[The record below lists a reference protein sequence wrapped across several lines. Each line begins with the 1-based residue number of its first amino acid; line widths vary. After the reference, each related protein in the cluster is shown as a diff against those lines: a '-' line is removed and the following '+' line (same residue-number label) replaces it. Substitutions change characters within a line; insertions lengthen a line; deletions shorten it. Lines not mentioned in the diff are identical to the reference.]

1 LRSIRFGLI
10 VIAVSGL
17 IVLAA
22 GVEVAIWSRQGEALA
37 KQEESVGKQM
47 LVLRHTN
54 EALVELESG
63 QRGYLLTGDGTYLDF
78 YNQARRDLAVAL
90 TALDK
95 EFAADTQRSADIAEV
110 TRLARAKEDEAARSV
125 QLRLE
130 GRQTAAL
137 DAAIADEGRPLREAA
152 RTTLHSLADQLRVAL
167 ADLDGQQTE
176 KFRHIYALLAVVVLV
191 VDISVIVAIMSLST
205 SIQRM
210 REQQREEEHKAMHDT
225 LTSLPNRRYLS
236 EWLAMALSAARRGGQ
251 PLAVLY
257 FDLDGFKSVNDR
269 FGHEAGDRVLQVT
282 ATRLRQ
288 TLRTSD
294 FVARLGGDEFVA
306 VLPDVSSVPEVSML
320 IQRLQTELV
329 KAPIAEVEDGTV
341 SASIGTAWFP
351 ENGDT
356 VDALLAAADHAMY
369 EAKQTRKAARSPRL
383 DAAESEH
390 GRAPSPA
397 THG

>member
-1 LRSIRFGLI
+1 LRRIRFGLI
-10 VIAVSGL
+10 VIAISGL

-37 KQEESVGKQM
+37 VREEFVGNQM

-54 EALVELESG
+54 EALAELESG
-63 QRGYLLTGDGTYLDF
+63 QRGYLLTGDAAYLDF

-90 TALDK
+90 AGLDK
-95 EFAADTQRSADIAEV
+95 AFAADALRSADIAAV
-110 TRLARAKEDEAARSV
+110 TKLVRAKEDEAARSV

-130 GRQTAAL
+130 GSQAAAI
-137 DAAIADEGRPLREAA
+137 DAAIADEGRPLREAV

-210 REQQREEEHKAMHDT
+210 REQQREEEHKAMHDA

-236 EWLAMALSAARRGGQ
+236 EWLGMALAAARRSGQ

-257 FDLDGFKSVNDR
+257 FDLDGFKLVNDR

-282 ATRLRQ
+282 ATRLRS

-306 VLPDVSSVPEVSML
+306 VLADGPSVPAVSML
-320 IQRLQTELV
+320 IARLEAQLV
-329 KAPIAEVEDGTV
+329 KAPIAELGDGAV

-351 ENGDT
+351 EHGDA

-383 DAAESEH
+383 DAAESER
-390 GRAPSPA
+390 GRAPTPA
-397 THG
+397 TPG

>member
-1 LRSIRFGLI
+1 
-10 VIAVSGL
+10 
-17 IVLAA
+17 
-22 GVEVAIWSRQGEALA
+22 
-37 KQEESVGKQM
+37 M

-63 QRGYLLTGDGTYLDF
+63 QRGYLLTGDAAYMDF
-78 YNQARRDLAVAL
+78 YDQARRDLAVAL
-90 TALDK
+90 TGLDK
-95 EFAADTQRSADIAEV
+95 AFAADAPRSADIAEV
-110 TRLARAKEDEAARSV
+110 TRLARAKEGEAARSV
-125 QLRLE
+125 QLRVE
-130 GRQTAAL
+130 GRQAAAL
-137 DAAIADEGRPLREAA
+137 DAAIADEGRPLREAV
-152 RTTLHSLADQLRVAL
+152 RTKLHSLGDQLLLAQ

-176 KFRHIYALLAVVVLV
+176 KFRHIYALLAVVVLI

-210 REQQREEEHKAMHDT
+210 REQQRDEEHKAMHDA

-236 EWLAMALSAARRGGQ
+236 EWLAMALAAARRSGQ
-251 PLAVLY
+251 PLAILF
-257 FDLDGFKSVNDR
+257 FDLDGFKLVNDR

-282 ATRLRQ
+282 ASRLRQ

-306 VLPDVSSVPEVSML
+306 VLPDVSSVPVVSML
-320 IQRLQTELV
+320 IQRLQTELA
-329 KAPIAEVEDGTV
+329 KAPIAELEDGAV

-369 EAKQTRKAARSPRL
+369 EVKQTRKAARSPRL
-383 DAAESEH
+383 DTAENEH
-390 GRAPSPA
+390 GRAPSAA

>member
-1 LRSIRFGLI
+1 
-10 VIAVSGL
+10 
-17 IVLAA
+17 VLAA
-22 GVEVAIWSRQGEALA
+22 GIEVGIWSHEGEALA
-37 KQEESVGKQM
+37 KAEESVGNQM

-63 QRGYLLTGDGTYLDF
+63 QRGYLLTGDATYLDF
-78 YNQARRDLAVAL
+78 YTRARQDLAVAL
-90 TALDK
+90 ASLDK
-95 EFAADTQRSADIAEV
+95 AFATDPQRSADIAEI

-130 GRQTAAL
+130 GRQAAAL
-137 DAAIADEGRPLREAA
+137 DAAIADEGRPLREAV
-152 RTTLHSLADQLRVAL
+152 RTTLHSLGDQLLLAQ

-176 KFRHIYALLAVVVLV
+176 KFRHIYALLAVVVLI

-210 REQQREEEHKAMHDT
+210 REQQRDEEHKAMHDA
-225 LTSLPNRRYLS
+225 LTGLPNRRYLS
-236 EWLAMALSAARRGGQ
+236 EWLAMALAAARRGGQ
-251 PLAVLY
+251 PMAILF
-257 FDLDGFKSVNDR
+257 FDLDGFKLVNDR

-282 ATRLRQ
+282 ASRLRQ

-306 VLPDVSSVPEVSML
+306 VLPDVSSVPVVSML
-320 IQRLQTELV
+320 IQRLQTELA
-329 KAPIAEVEDGTV
+329 KAPIAELEDGAV

-351 ENGDT
+351 EHGDT

-369 EAKQTRKAARSPRL
+369 EAKQTRKTARSPRL
-383 DAAESEH
+383 DTAQSEH
-390 GRAPSPA
+390 GRTPSPA

>member
-10 VIAVSGL
+10 VIAISGL

-22 GVEVAIWSRQGEALA
+22 GVEVAIWSQQGEALA
-37 KQEESVGKQM
+37 IREELVGSQM
-47 LVLRHTN
+47 LALRHTN

-63 QRGYLLTGDGTYLDF
+63 QRGYLLTGDAAYLGF

-95 EFAADTQRSADIAEV
+95 AFAADTSRSVDIAEI
-110 TRLARAKEDEAARSV
+110 TKLARAKEDEAARSV
-125 QLRLE
+125 QLRLD
-130 GRQTAAL
+130 GRQSAAF
-137 DAAIADEGRPLREAA
+137 DAAIADEGRPLREAV
-152 RTTLHSLADQLRVAL
+152 RTTAHSLEDQLRVVV

-176 KFRHIYALLAVVVLV
+176 KFRHIYELLAVVVLV

-210 REQQREEEHKAMHDT
+210 REQQREEAHKAMHDA
-225 LTSLPNRRYLS
+225 LTGLPNRRYLS
-236 EWLAMALSAARRGGQ
+236 EWLTMALAAARRGGQ
-251 PLAVLY
+251 PLVVLY

-282 ATRLRQ
+282 ATRLRR

-294 FVARLGGDEFVA
+294 FVARMGGDEFVA
-306 VLPDVSSVPEVSML
+306 VLPDVPSVPVVSML
-320 IQRLQTELV
+320 IQRLQAELV
-329 KAPIAEVEDGTV
+329 RAPIAEVADGAV
-341 SASIGTAWFP
+341 SVSIGTAWFP
-351 ENGDT
+351 EDGDT
-356 VDALLAAADHAMY
+356 VDAVLAAADRAMY

-383 DAAESEH
+383 DAEESEH

>member
-1 LRSIRFGLI
+1 MRSVRFGLI
-10 VIAVSGL
+10 VIAISGL

-22 GVEVAIWSRQGEALA
+22 GIEVAIWSQEGEALA
-37 KQEESVGKQM
+37 IREESVGNQM

-63 QRGYLLTGDGTYLDF
+63 QRGYLLTGDAAYLDF
-78 YNQARRDLAVAL
+78 YNQSRRDLAVAL
-90 TALDK
+90 AELDK
-95 EFAADTQRSADIAEV
+95 AFAAEPQRGADIAEV

-125 QLRLE
+125 RLRLE
-130 GRQTAAL
+130 GRHTEAV
-137 DAAIADEGRPLREAA
+137 DAAIADEGRPLREAV

-167 ADLDGQQTE
+167 ADLDGQQSE

-191 VDISVIVAIMSLST
+191 VDISVIVANMSLST

-210 REQQREEEHKAMHDT
+210 REQQREEAHKAMHDA

-236 EWLAMALSAARRGGQ
+236 EWLGMALAAARRGGQ

-282 ATRLRQ
+282 ASRLRQ
-288 TLRTSD
+288 TLRNSD

-306 VLPDVSSVPEVSML
+306 VLPDVQSVPMVSML

-329 KAPIAEVEDGTV
+329 KAPIAEVDDGAV

-351 ENGDT
+351 EHGDT

-369 EAKQTRKAARSPRL
+369 EAKQTRKTARSPRL
-383 DAAESEH
+383 DAAKSEH
-390 GRAPSPA
+390 GRTPSPA

>member
-1 LRSIRFGLI
+1 LI

-22 GVEVAIWSRQGEALA
+22 GIEVAIWSQQGEALA
-37 KQEESVGKQM
+37 IREEFVGKQL

-63 QRGYLLTGDGTYLDF
+63 QRGYLLTGDAAYLDF
-78 YNQARRDLAVAL
+78 FRQARNDLGVAL
-90 TALDK
+90 TALDTV
-95 EFAADTQRSADIAEV
+95 FADDTPRSTDIAEV
-110 TRLARAKEDEAARSV
+110 TRLARAKENEAARSV

-130 GRQTAAL
+130 GRQAAAH
-137 DAAIADEGRPLREAA
+137 DAAIADEGRPLREAV
-152 RTTLHSLADQLRVAL
+152 RTKLHSLADQLGVAL
-167 ADLDGQQTE
+167 ANLDVQQSQ
-176 KFRHIYALLAVVVLV
+176 KFRHIYALLALVVLV

-210 REQQREEEHKAMHDT
+210 REQQREEEHKAMHDA
-225 LTSLPNRRYLS
+225 LTSLPNRRYLK
-236 EWLAMALSAARRGGQ
+236 EWLGMSLAAARRGGQ
-251 PLAVLY
+251 SLAILF

-269 FGHEAGDRVLQVT
+269 FGHEAGDRVLQTT
-282 ATRLRQ
+282 AARLRR

-306 VLPDVSSVPEVSML
+306 VLPDVPSEPVVSAL
-320 IQRLQTELV
+320 IQRLQAELV
-329 KAPIAEVEDGTV
+329 KAPIAELEDGAV

-351 ENGDT
+351 KHGDT

-369 EAKQTRKAARSPRL
+369 EAKQTRKAAPSPRL
-383 DAAESEH
+383 DAAASER
-390 GRAPSPA
+390 GRARSPA
-397 THG
+397 TPG

>member
-1 LRSIRFGLI
+1 LV

-22 GVEVAIWSRQGEALA
+22 GVEVAIWSQQGEALA
-37 KQEESVGKQM
+37 VREELVGNQM

-63 QRGYLLTGDGTYLDF
+63 QRGYLLTGDAAYLDF

-95 EFAADTQRSADIAEV
+95 AFAADALRSADIAEV

-130 GRQTAAL
+130 GRQAAAL
-137 DAAIADEGRPLREAA
+137 DAAIADEGRPLREAV

-210 REQQREEEHKAMHDT
+210 REQQREEEHKAMHDA
-225 LTSLPNRRYLS
+225 LTGLPNRRYLS
-236 EWLAMALSAARRGGQ
+236 EWLGMALAAARRAGQ

-257 FDLDGFKSVNDR
+257 FDLDGFKLVNDR

-282 ATRLRQ
+282 ATRLRR
-288 TLRTSD
+288 TLRASD
-294 FVARLGGDEFVA
+294 FISRLGGDEFVA
-306 VLPDVSSVPEVSML
+306 VLADGPSVPVVSML
-320 IQRLQTELV
+320 IARLQTELG
-329 KAPIAEVEDGTV
+329 KPPIAELEDGAV

-351 ENGDT
+351 DDGDA
-356 VDALLAAADHAMY
+356 VDTLLAAADRAMY
-369 EAKQTRKAARSPRL
+369 AAKQTRKAARSPPR
-383 DAAESEH
+383 DAAESKH
-390 GRAPSPA
+390 GRVPTPA
-397 THG
+397 TPG

>member
-1 LRSIRFGLI
+1 LV

-22 GVEVAIWSRQGEALA
+22 GVEVAIWSQQGEALA
-37 KQEESVGKQM
+37 VREELVGNQM

-63 QRGYLLTGDGTYLDF
+63 QRGYLLTGDAAYLDF

-95 EFAADTQRSADIAEV
+95 AFAADALRSADIAEV

-130 GRQTAAL
+130 GRQAAAL
-137 DAAIADEGRPLREAA
+137 DAAIADEGRPLREAV

-210 REQQREEEHKAMHDT
+210 REQQREEEHKAMHDA
-225 LTSLPNRRYLS
+225 LTGLPNRRYLS
-236 EWLAMALSAARRGGQ
+236 EWLGMALAAARRAGQ

-257 FDLDGFKSVNDR
+257 FDLDGFKLVNDR

-282 ATRLRQ
+282 ATRLRR
-288 TLRTSD
+288 TLRASD
-294 FVARLGGDEFVA
+294 FISRLGGDEFVA
-306 VLPDVSSVPEVSML
+306 VLADGPSVPVVSML
-320 IQRLQTELV
+320 IARLQTELG
-329 KAPIAEVEDGTV
+329 KPPIAELEDGAV

-351 ENGDT
+351 DDGDA
-356 VDALLAAADHAMY
+356 VDALLAAADRAMY
-369 EAKQTRKAARSPRL
+369 AAKQTRKAARSPPR
-383 DAAESEH
+383 DAAESKH
-390 GRAPSPA
+390 GRVPTPA
-397 THG
+397 TPG

>member
-1 LRSIRFGLI
+1 MRSIRFGLI
-10 VIAVSGL
+10 VIAISGL

-22 GVEVAIWSRQGEALA
+22 GVEVALWSRQGEALA
-37 KQEESVGKQM
+37 KQEESVGNQM

-63 QRGYLLTGDGTYLDF
+63 QRGYLLTGDAAYLDF
-78 YNQARRDLAVAL
+78 YDQARRDLAVAL
-90 TALDK
+90 TGLDK
-95 EFAADTQRSADIAEV
+95 EFAADAPRSADIAEI
-110 TRLARAKEDEAARSV
+110 TRLARAKEGEAARSV
-125 QLRLE
+125 QLRVE
-130 GRQTAAL
+130 GRQAAAL
-137 DAAIADEGRPLREAA
+137 DAAIADEGRPLREAV
-152 RTTLHSLADQLRVAL
+152 RTKLHSLGDQLLLVQ

-210 REQQREEEHKAMHDT
+210 REQQREEAHKAMHDA
-225 LTSLPNRRYLS
+225 LTGLPNRRYLS
-236 EWLAMALSAARRGGQ
+236 EWLAMALAAARRGGQ

-306 VLPDVSSVPEVSML
+306 VLPDVSSVPVVSML

-390 GRAPSPA
+390 GRAPSAA

>member
-1 LRSIRFGLI
+1 LV

-22 GVEVAIWSRQGEALA
+22 GVEVAIWSQQGEALA
-37 KQEESVGKQM
+37 VREELVGNQM

-63 QRGYLLTGDGTYLDF
+63 QRGYLLTGDAAYLDF

-95 EFAADTQRSADIAEV
+95 AFAADALRSADIAEV

-130 GRQTAAL
+130 GRQAAAL
-137 DAAIADEGRPLREAA
+137 DAAIADEGRPLREAV

-210 REQQREEEHKAMHDT
+210 REQQREEEHKAMHDA
-225 LTSLPNRRYLS
+225 LTGLPNRRYLS
-236 EWLAMALSAARRGGQ
+236 EWLGMALAAARRAGQ

-257 FDLDGFKSVNDR
+257 FDLDGFKLVNDR

-282 ATRLRQ
+282 ATRLRR
-288 TLRTSD
+288 TLRASD
-294 FVARLGGDEFVA
+294 FISRLGGDEFVA
-306 VLPDVSSVPEVSML
+306 VLADGPSVPVVSML
-320 IQRLQTELV
+320 IARLQTELG
-329 KAPIAEVEDGTV
+329 KPPIAELEDGAV

-351 ENGDT
+351 DDGDA
-356 VDALLAAADHAMY
+356 VDALLAAADRAMY
-369 EAKQTRKAARSPRL
+369 AAKQTRKAARSPPR

-390 GRAPSPA
+390 GRVPTPA
-397 THG
+397 TPG

>member
-1 LRSIRFGLI
+1 MRSIRFGLV

-22 GVEVAIWSRQGEALA
+22 GVEVAIWSQQGEALA
-37 KQEESVGKQM
+37 VREELVGNQM

-63 QRGYLLTGDGTYLDF
+63 QRGYLLTGDAAYLDF

-95 EFAADTQRSADIAEV
+95 AFAADALRSADIAEV

-130 GRQTAAL
+130 GRQAAAL
-137 DAAIADEGRPLREAA
+137 DAAIADEGRPLREAV

-210 REQQREEEHKAMHDT
+210 REQQREEEHKAMHDA
-225 LTSLPNRRYLS
+225 LTGLPNRRYLS
-236 EWLAMALSAARRGGQ
+236 EWLGMALAAARRAGQ

-257 FDLDGFKSVNDR
+257 FDLDGFKLVNDR

-282 ATRLRQ
+282 ATRLRR
-288 TLRTSD
+288 TLRASD
-294 FVARLGGDEFVA
+294 FISRLGGDEFVA
-306 VLPDVSSVPEVSML
+306 VLADGPSVPVVSML
-320 IQRLQTELV
+320 IARLQTELG
-329 KAPIAEVEDGTV
+329 KPPIAELEDGAV

-351 ENGDT
+351 DDGDA
-356 VDALLAAADHAMY
+356 VDALLAAADRAMY
-369 EAKQTRKAARSPRL
+369 AAKQTRKAARSPPR
-383 DAAESEH
+383 DAAESKH
-390 GRAPSPA
+390 GRVPTPA
-397 THG
+397 TPG

>member
-1 LRSIRFGLI
+1 MRSVRFGLI
-10 VIAVSGL
+10 VIAISGL

-22 GVEVAIWSRQGEALA
+22 GVEVAIWSQQGEALA
-37 KQEESVGKQM
+37 IREESVGNQM

-63 QRGYLLTGDGTYLDF
+63 QRGYLLTGDRAYLDF

-90 TALDK
+90 TGLDK
-95 EFAADTQRSADIAEV
+95 EFAADALRSADIAEI

-125 QLRLE
+125 QLRLD
-130 GRQTAAL
+130 GRQAAAL
-137 DAAIADEGRPLREAA
+137 DAAIADEGRPLREAV
-152 RTTLHSLADQLRVAL
+152 RTKLHSLGDQLLLVQ

-210 REQQREEEHKAMHDT
+210 REQQRDEEHKAMHDA
-225 LTSLPNRRYLS
+225 LTSLPNRRYLG

-306 VLPDVSSVPEVSML
+306 VLPDVSSVPVVSML
-320 IQRLQTELV
+320 IQRLQTELA
-329 KAPIAEVEDGTV
+329 KAPIAEVEDGAV

-351 ENGDT
+351 EHGDT

-369 EAKQTRKAARSPRL
+369 EAKQIRKAARSPRL

>member
-1 LRSIRFGLI
+1 LRSVRFGLI
-10 VIAVSGL
+10 VIAISGL

-22 GVEVAIWSRQGEALA
+22 GIEVAIWSQEGEALA
-37 KQEESVGKQM
+37 IREESVGNQM

-63 QRGYLLTGDGTYLDF
+63 QRGYLLTGDAAYLDF
-78 YNQARRDLAVAL
+78 YNQSRRDLAVAL
-90 TALDK
+90 AELDK
-95 EFAADTQRSADIAEV
+95 AFAAEPQRGADIAEV

-125 QLRLE
+125 RLRLE
-130 GRQTAAL
+130 GRHTEAV
-137 DAAIADEGRPLREAA
+137 DAAIADEGRPLREAV

-167 ADLDGQQTE
+167 ADLDGQQSE

-210 REQQREEEHKAMHDT
+210 REQQREEAHKAMHDA
-225 LTSLPNRRYLS
+225 LTGLPNRRYLS
-236 EWLAMALSAARRGGQ
+236 EWLGMALAAARRGGQ

-282 ATRLRQ
+282 ASRLRQ
-288 TLRTSD
+288 TLRNSD

-306 VLPDVSSVPEVSML
+306 VLPDVQSVPMVSML

-329 KAPIAEVEDGTV
+329 KAPIAEVDDGAV

-351 ENGDT
+351 EHGDT

-369 EAKQTRKAARSPRL
+369 EAKQTRKTARSPRL
-383 DAAESEH
+383 DAAKSEH
-390 GRAPSPA
+390 GRTPSPA